1 MFSKRSAIR
10 RVGSSKLGFCAMAD
24 FQTLDHE
31 TRAFALVGQF
41 LRAWST
47 MENSLHEAIG
57 AALSIEAPKLQILC
71 ANIRFQDKTNILR
84 TLVDIA
90 PGLPAEEKAELNKSL
105 RELADYSASRNM
117 IAHDPFRPNS
127 AATGVEFLTVKA
139 KGRFELPSVVWNA
152 DRFQQEGATVDQ
164 YRALLDGL
172 RDRFR
177 IRPLGPESFVQDHM
191 PWMIPMQ
198 RTMSP
203 VLKSLSGK
211 NSAGLSC
218 IRITHDAS
226 VVKYIVAAS

>member
-10 RVGSSKLGFCAMAD
+10 RVGSSKLGFC
-24 FQTLDHE
+24 FLTLRLALLRWLVNSSGRGQPWK
-31 TRAFALVGQF
+31 TRFMRPLERHSR
-41 LRAWST
+41 L
-47 MENSLHEAIG
+47 
-57 AALSIEAPKLQILC
+57 K
-71 ANIRFQDKTNILR
+71 FQDKTNILR

-203 VLKSLSGK
+203 VLMHYLFHQAQDDPGSDPAMQGTNAQTPEEPERKE
-211 NSAGLSC
+211 
-218 IRITHDAS
+218 
-226 VVKYIVAAS
+226 

>member
-1 MFSKRSAIR
+1 LKRRSF
-10 RVGSSKLGFCAMAD
+10 KFCAPTSD
-24 FQTLDHE
+24 F
-31 TRAFALVGQF
+31 
-41 LRAWST
+41 
-47 MENSLHEAIG
+47 
-57 AALSIEAPKLQILC
+57 K
-71 ANIRFQDKTNILR
+71 IRPLR

-90 PGLPAEEKAELNKSL
+90 PGLPVEEKAELNKSL

-191 PWMIPMQ
+191 PWTIPMQ
-198 RTMSP
+198 RTVSP
-203 VLKSLSGK
+203 VLMHYLFHQAQDDLVAIQPCKEQTLKLLKSLSGK